1 MPWWLRRKWVV
12 RRAGPNEALLAPRE
26 SIIIINTMSN
36 NVSIV
41 YRAPAGGDNKEG
53 EVVDEPPSVDG
64 EPEPGMCVLGRYIPC
79 GEPGI
84 KQLQD
89 WFVRFPT
96 IVIYNIGSSIYEPIS
111 DGLGSDYY
119 CHHGYTALV
128 IPIKRGG
135 DGGKKTRVDR
145 LPWKK
150 ACQVSVLTLHEVL
163 SNSGFGVRLE

>member
-1 MPWWLRRKWVV
+1 MPWLLWGRRKWVV
-12 RRAGPNEALLAPRE
+12 RRAGPNESLLAPRD

-41 YRAPAGGDNKEG
+41 YQPPAGGDVKEG
-53 EVVDEPPSVDG
+53 EVVDEPPTVDG
-64 EPEPGMCVLGRYIPC
+64 EPEPGMCVLGHYIPC

-89 WFVRFPT
+89 WFSRFP
-96 IVIYNIGSSIYEPIS
+96 IIIIYNIGLPIYDPAGDMLPPE
-111 DGLGSDYY
+111 YY

-128 IPIKRGG
+128 IPIKRG
-135 DGGKKTRVDR
+135 GGKKTRVDR

-163 SNSGFGVRLE
+163 GNSGFGVRLE

>member
-1 MPWWLRRKWVV
+1 MPWLLRRRKWVV
-12 RRAGPNEALLAPRE
+12 RWVGPNEALLAPRG

-36 NVSIV
+36 NVGVV
-41 YRAPAGGDNKEG
+41 YRAPAGGEKEG
-53 EVVDEPPSVDG
+53 GVEVVSEPPTVDG

-79 GEPGI
+79 GEDGI

-89 WFVRFPT
+89 WLARFPI
-96 IVIYNIGSSIYEPIS
+96 IVIYNIGFPIHDPGS
-111 DGLGSDYY
+111 DGLPPDYY

-135 DGGKKTRVDR
+135 KQRRVDR

>member
-1 MPWWLRRKWVV
+1 VV

-36 NVSIV
+36 SVGIV
-41 YRAPAGGDNKEG
+41 YHAPAGGEVKEG
-53 EVVDEPPSVDG
+53 GVEVVSEPPTVDG

-79 GEPGI
+79 GENGI

-89 WFVRFPT
+89 WFVRFPI
-96 IVIYNIGSSIYEPIS
+96 IVIYNIGSPIYDPGS
-111 DGLGSDYY
+111 DGLPPDYY
-119 CHHGYTALV
+119 CHHSYTALV
-128 IPIKRGG
+128 IPIKRG
-135 DGGKKTRVDR
+135 DEEKKARVDK

-150 ACQVSVLTLHEVL
+150 ACQASVLTLHEVL

>member
-1 MPWWLRRKWVV
+1 MLRKRWVV

-36 NVSIV
+36 SVDIV
-41 YRAPAGGDNKEG
+41 YRAPAGDIKEG
-53 EVVDEPPSVDG
+53 GVEVVSEPPSIEG
-64 EPEPGMCVLGRYIPC
+64 EAEPGMCVLGRYIPC
-79 GEPGI
+79 GENGI

-96 IVIYNIGSSIYEPIS
+96 IVIHNIGSPIYDPGS
-111 DGLGSDYY
+111 DGLPPDYY
-119 CHHGYTALV
+119 CHHSYTALV
-128 IPIKRGG
+128 IPIKRG